1 MEQYPERYPDYSSFE
16 DVSFDFDSDRKVPL
30 DLRLPETKPEPS
42 PLVTIDEVQLVPKR
56 SFWGHC
62 RPIWLPL
69 TAWLASA
76 LFTVLYSLFIHKVL
90 IRRDPKIG
98 VLVFEASVTNLL
110 LSIFSQLYA
119 MVLCFM
125 VQGLLDA
132 LRWSLSS
139 RVDGKGGTSASS
151 FFQLSPATDW
161 FSVLKFILESR
172 LRNTWG
178 IFRLALPFM
187 GLGFGSVLKFQN
199 SFQHHF
205 IQDGPSVAVYAGTI
219 PPDVSV
225 LDNIPASYMAG
236 FFDTWAQQLMNYPRY
251 STAWSME
258 GCEGNCSAIFL
269 PGGMEIA
276 RKVVPLMNSTIL
288 QGGTFNDVD
297 SISIMRAPGLA
308 ARFDPLPADFR
319 FDIEKECAVYL
330 TPAGMSDGLQMCI
343 RQVGD
348 SLAAGWRAC
357 PSFTQL
363 YGECPLPERWATAPL
378 RTKTLMTVYRQ
389 NATTTY
395 DRSDLSIKHV
405 TPTSKQV
412 LQPMSAPEAL
422 RIWRRIFIPTAEA
435 DLIDRQSINVTIHR
449 LAWKYRTYTEFFPD
463 HDVPVEQLRNFLAV
477 PLQFGITALQYANY
491 TMALPPE
498 KRAFPPEL
506 LTVATGGRSIM
517 KFVGPLWTAW
527 VFIVSGVLVTVLS
540 GCGFWYILVQAHPV
554 PRPSG
559 ILEVDFAVKLEDVKA
574 RNGESSV
581 GSFSEVAEE
590 MHSREDYSA
599 WSIIKSLRDKRIT
612 MTPQASNDDAIAEGR
627 YIPVLQVLPS
637 GSGGSASAPREV
649 GD

>member
-1 MEQYPERYPDYSSFE
+1 MEQYPEQYPDYSSFE

-42 PLVTIDEVQLVPKR
+42 PLVTIGEVQLVPKR

-125 VQGLLDA
+125 
-132 LRWSLSS
+132 
-139 RVDGKGGTSASS
+139 
-151 FFQLSPATDW
+151 LSPATDW
-161 FSVLKFILESR
+161 FSVLKFILDSR

-395 DRSDLSIKHV
+395 DRSDLSIKH
-405 TPTSKQV
+405 
-412 LQPMSAPEAL
+412 
-422 RIWRRIFIPTAEA
+422 
-435 DLIDRQSINVTIHR
+435 
-449 LAWKYRTYTEFFPD
+449 FFPD